1 LRVDIADPKNDPAKR
16 ATAAGSNVEKAVKP
30 YTDCPAV
37 SKHNPRAAR
46 RRLTQRLKGVAQAR
60 QPNLTFCDEAFE
72 DPRRA
77 EPKPLLKKR
86 ARLDPDG
93 EAR

>member
-1 LRVDIADPKNDPAKR
+1 MTRLSVPPPPGQTWK
-16 ATAAGSNVEKAVKP
+16 KAVKP

-37 SKHNPRAAR
+37 GKHNPRAAR
-46 RRLTQRLKGVAQAR
+46 RRLTQRLKGVAQAC
-60 QPNLTFCDEAFE
+60 QPNPTLCDEAFE
-72 DPRRA
+72 DRRRA
-77 EPKPLLKKR
+77 GPKPLLKKR